1 MIIYI
6 EPRSSFR
13 PLSSDTLYGAVVNT
27 FQTLSEDF
35 DELLSLTKKPSFLIS
50 SAFPF
55 VLGSEVSHFFPR
67 PIDKPQETG
76 NIDNTVRKEMKRVRY
91 IHETVF
97 NKWIQGEIDE
107 EKLSKNI
114 DNYTIIDGLLYP
126 KDLNLDFR
134 IKSLDTA
141 RNSLNRLTHF
151 SDFFFTS
158 GYYYKNAGLFFMV
171 RFLDKEFESKYSDL
185 LLGSFKFLRDRG
197 FGGDVSVG
205 KGHFEIYETS
215 EKEVINETAD
225 GNRFISLSKYLPTD
239 DEIKAFQEKRNLYY
253 DFYTKRGRDSSGSIR
268 KKVRFF
274 LEGSTFP
281 QLGKDVYGKSIPVD
295 KEAVEFGYSFNVR
308 MRD

>member
-1 MIIYI
+1 
-6 EPRSSFR
+6 
-13 PLSSDTLYGAVVNT
+13 
-27 FQTLSEDF
+27 
-35 DELLSLTKKPSFLIS
+35 
-50 SAFPF
+50 
-55 VLGSEVSHFFPR
+55 
-67 PIDKPQETG
+67 
-76 NIDNTVRKEMKRVRY
+76 MKRVRY

-114 DNYTIIDGLLYP
+114 DNYTIVDGLLYP

-134 IKSLDTA
+134 IKSLDTS

-151 SDFFFTS
+151 SDLFFTS

-171 RFLDKEFESKYSDL
+171 RFLDEEFESKYGDL

-197 FGGDVSVG
+197 FGGDISVG
-205 KGHFEIYETS
+205 KGHFDIYNIS
-215 EKEVINETAD
+215 EKEIINEPAN
-225 GNRFISLSKYLPTD
+225 GNRFISLSKYHPTSDEIEAFKKD
-239 DEIKAFQEKRNLYY
+239 DENLYY

-281 QLGKDVYGKSIPVD
+281 QLGKDVYGKSIPVGE
-295 KEAVEFGYSFNVR
+295 EAVEFGYSFNVR
-308 MRD
+308 MRG